1 MADMGTLQNNKILII
16 VHQERSTPGRIGM
29 MLNAMGFAL
38 DIRRPC
44 LGDALP
50 ETMDEHAGAIIFG
63 GPMSAN
69 DKEPWLTREIDWIG
83 VPLKEQKPFL
93 GVCLGAQM
101 LALHLGGTVGSHGED
116 RVEIGYYPIQPVNGG
131 DGIGDW
137 PQKVYQWHR
146 ESFTLPR
153 EAKLFASGEHFENQA
168 YRYGSAAYG
177 IQFHPEVTRLTMHRW
192 VVTGAHRFSLP
203 GAQLADEHLS
213 GHLIHDSAVK
223 SWLSQFLQR
232 WLMQVPEMMQKTA

>member
-1 MADMGTLQNNKILII
+1 MAFMEPTKDKKILIV
-16 VHQERSTPGRIGM
+16 VHQETSTPGRIGM
-29 MLNAMGFAL
+29 MLRAMGFAL

-50 ETMDEHAGAIIFG
+50 EAMDEHAGAVVFG

-69 DKEPWLTREIDWIG
+69 DPEPWIAREIDWIG

-101 LALHLGGTVGSHGED
+101 LAKHLGGTVGGHKEE
-116 RVEIGYYPIQPVNGG
+116 RVEIGYYPIYPVNGG
-131 DGIGDW
+131 DGISDW
-137 PQKVYQWHR
+137 PQEVYQWHR

-153 EAKLFASGEHFENQA
+153 EAKLFARGEHFENQA
-168 YRYGSAAYG
+168 FRYGAAAYG
-177 IQFHPEVTRLTMHRW
+177 IQFHPEVTRLAMHRW

-203 GAQLADEHLS
+203 HAQPARHHLA
-213 GHLIHDSAVK
+213 GNLIHDASVK
-223 SWLSQFLQR
+223 QWLSQFLER
-232 WLMQVPEMMQKTA
+232 WLALAPKKLQETA